1 LRDVLGM
8 TGTKFRCGMALCG
21 AQTKTENSNS
31 RRILMAYD
39 CPHDTAIAVT
49 PSFPVVVAV
58 HRSIADAVTE
68 LLRQLGDS

>member
-1 LRDVLGM
+1 
-8 TGTKFRCGMALCG
+8 
-21 AQTKTENSNS
+21 
-31 RRILMAYD
+31 MAYD

-49 PSFPVVVAV
+49 PSIPVVVTV